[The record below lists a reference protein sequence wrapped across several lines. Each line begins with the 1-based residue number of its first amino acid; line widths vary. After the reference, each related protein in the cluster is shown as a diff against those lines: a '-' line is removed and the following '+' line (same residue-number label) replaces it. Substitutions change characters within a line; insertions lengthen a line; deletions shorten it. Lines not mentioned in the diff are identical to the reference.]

1 MKRKEEKRKGNRIKE
16 RVKSEKLKVVQLS
29 NTFSKR
35 KSIAVKLEEEGKVC
49 NWVPSWVPIIVVS
62 SALIKNMM
70 PWFNRIEVT

>member
-49 NWVPSWVPIIVVS
+49 N
-62 SALIKNMM
+62 
-70 PWFNRIEVT
+70 